1 MPAINWAFL
10 CDYASLDASG
20 KAYIIGIFEHI
31 HVPSLP
37 RRWPQLY
44 VAMEIQTA
52 SKEDF
57 KLSAMIGAPSGKAA
71 SKKIV
76 IPFNSQKFGGR
87 ARKGFVSFA
96 FFNTVFAEEGEYHI
110 QLFLDDT
117 LIHHLPLTV
126 RLRKR
131 KAIPQNVKPDPTPPT
146 LS

>member
-10 CDYASLDASG
+10 CDYASLDAAG

-52 SKEDF
+52 GKEDF
-57 KLSAMIGAPSGKAA
+57 KISAMISAPSGKAA

-76 IPFNSQKFGGR
+76 IPFNAKRFGSR

-96 FFNTVFAEEGEYHI
+96 FFNTVFEEEGEYHI
-110 QLFLDDT
+110 QLYLNDT
-117 LIHHLPLTV
+117 FIHHLPLRV
-126 RLRKR
+126 RLRPK
-131 KAIPQNVKPDPTPPT
+131 KGQSPVKETKT
-146 LS
+146 V